1 MTTPMANADIL
12 RAMLDNGRKD
22 EALKWL
28 EGVARHLPAEQ
39 LVPLQQMALNAT
51 TTRKRGGAGHVRD
64 EFADMCRELAF
75 ANAVQA
81 TIDSGNETVSI
92 EKAVGDVARDGVVD
106 PSSPNKRIRKSESA
120 VRDYYRKW
128 KNIVK
133 LNESPFV

>member
-1 MTTPMANADIL
+1 MTLPITHAEIL

-28 EGVARHLPAEQ
+28 KGVAHHLPAEQ

-64 EFADMCRELAF
+64 EFADMVREFAF

-81 TIDSGNETVSI
+81 TIDSGSGTVSI
-92 EKAVGDVARDGVVD
+92 EKAVANVAEDGVSD
-106 PSSPNKRIRKSESA
+106 PSNPGKRIRKSESA
-120 VRDYYRKW
+120 VRAYYRKW
-128 KNIVK
+128 KGIVK